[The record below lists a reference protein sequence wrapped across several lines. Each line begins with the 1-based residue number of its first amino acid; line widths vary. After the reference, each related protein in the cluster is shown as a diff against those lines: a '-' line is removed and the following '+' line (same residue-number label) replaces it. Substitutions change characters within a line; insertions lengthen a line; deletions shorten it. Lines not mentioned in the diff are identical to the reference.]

1 MAVTFRSVNG
11 VIGKKGSGRDYSTI
25 SDLVIQALDN
35 DPTGVEFDVA
45 PVLRHGGLPVTEDV
59 INGFYAALSG
69 HAKKMTKETGMKH
82 RVSRKGDTFQFGPDK
97 NEVAHI

>member
-11 VIGKKGSGRDYSTI
+11 VVSKRGSGRDYS
-25 SDLVIQALDN
+25 SVKDLVIQALDN

-45 PVLRHGGLPVTEDV
+45 PVLRHCGLPITEYV
-59 INGFYAALSG
+59 INGFYASLSG
-69 HAKKMTKETGMKH
+69 HAQKMTKETGMKH

-97 NEVAHI
+97 DEVAHI